1 MKMFET
7 RRTVARGERLALQL
21 HYPPRDRSSPRGPA
35 CVRAAGSA
43 ATLAER
49 PPRAGSTHQLAP
61 PRVAVR
67 DVRRVSE
74 HAVPADGDPA
84 ALAPAIGLRS
94 QRAPA
99 SQNTAL
105 RVQSVVVQQYP
116 LSLCAC
122 PGPSFCSNTAT

>member
-21 HYPPRDRSSPRGPA
+21 HYLPRDRSSPRGPS

-49 PPRAGSTHQLAP
+49 PPRAGSAHQLAP
-61 PRVAVR
+61 PRVVVR

-74 HAVPADGDPA
+74 HAVPADGHPA
-84 ALAPAIGLRS
+84 AVAPAIGLKS
-94 QRAPA
+94 QRARVPEHCTARSIGRGTTVPA
-99 SQNTAL
+99 QLAYVPGAL
-105 RVQSVVVQQYP
+105 VLQ
-116 LSLCAC
+116 
-122 PGPSFCSNTAT
+122 